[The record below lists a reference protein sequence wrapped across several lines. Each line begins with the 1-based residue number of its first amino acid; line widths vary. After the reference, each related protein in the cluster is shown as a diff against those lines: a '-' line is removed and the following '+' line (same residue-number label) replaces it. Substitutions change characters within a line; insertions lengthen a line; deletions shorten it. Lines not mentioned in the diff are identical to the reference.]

1 MLLRNFHIETNSHK
15 YSQCLKI
22 FYLVSINHKNLR
34 IGGLFTTQTGIKEYG
49 ISCLYN

>member
-1 MLLRNFHIETNSHK
+1 MLLRNFHIETNSPK

-22 FYLVSINHKNLR
+22 FYLASINHKNFR
-34 IGGLFTTQTGIKEYG
+34 TGGLFTTQTGIKEHV